1 MTQTAVSLARR
12 IADLALDKKGSDVCI
27 LDLRGISSVTDYFVI
42 ISGDATPHLD
52 SIAGGIEDGLRTE
65 GTRLIG
71 KEGIGSGRWILLDYF
86 DVVAHIFYRPVREF
100 YALEKLWGDA
110 PRELAQLEEDTPQ
123 E

>member
-12 IADLALDKKGSDVCI
+12 IADLALSKKGSDVCI
-27 LDLRGISSVTDYFVI
+27 LNLQGISSVTDYFVI

-52 SIAGGIEDGLRTE
+52 SIAEGIEDGLRRE
-65 GTRLIG
+65 GIRASG

-110 PRELAQLEEDTPQ
+110 PRELAQPEENPPP